1 MSEPNS
7 PKYEISIPD
16 DPELRS
22 LGGLTNSG
30 DVVMVFKKPST
41 DTLLQDGTLMLAR
54 MAHILEM
61 GHE

>member
-16 DPELRS
+16 DPELRC

-41 DTLLQDGTLMLAR
+41 DTLLQDLSVYQQAR
-54 MAHILEM
+54 
-61 GHE
+61 